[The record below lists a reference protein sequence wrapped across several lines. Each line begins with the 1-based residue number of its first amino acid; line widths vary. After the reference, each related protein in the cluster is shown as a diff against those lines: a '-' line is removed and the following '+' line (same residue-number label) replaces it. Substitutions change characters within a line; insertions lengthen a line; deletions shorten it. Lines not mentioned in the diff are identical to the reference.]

1 MADKD
6 LETVKRQLE
15 ARRRAKDNWA
25 LTSEDSPI
33 DHHQRHSIT
42 GLAYYPIDFKYRV
55 PARMEREEHPH
66 TFQVQTTTGEWR
78 DYVHYGMLHFE
89 IDDQPLMLL
98 VFQPTGEKASTGRK
112 SLFVPFRDRT
122 APRETY
128 GAGRYLDLAENR
140 DGGEEYVL
148 DFNEAYNPYCAYS
161 PNWSCTIPPRE
172 NHLPVEIRAGE
183 KNLPGHDNA

>member
-6 LETVKRQLE
+6 LDTVRRQLE
-15 ARRRAKDNWA
+15 ARRRAKDKWA
-25 LTSEDSPI
+25 LTSDDSPVQHE
-33 DHHQRHSIT
+33 DRHKLT
-42 GLAYYPIDFKYRV
+42 GLEYYPVDFKYRV
-55 PARMEREEHPH
+55 PARMERHEEPH

-78 DYVHYGMLHFE
+78 EYMHYGVLNFE
-89 IDDQPLMLL
+89 IDGQELLLL
-98 VFQPTGEKASTGRK
+98 VFQPTGEKAGKGRK
-112 SLFVPFRDRT
+112 SLFIPFKDKT

-128 GAGRYLDLAENR
+128 GAGRYLDLAENP
-140 DGGEEYVL
+140 DSDEYML

-183 KNLPGHDNA
+183 KNLPGH